1 MLIYSSILRNAEGAF
16 YLNTVYDPCYV
27 YLISSLNLAQFTSPV
42 HFDHPGTP
50 VQFIGAVVL
59 KLTHLISGRS
69 ADISADVLSDPEKYL
84 GYIQFALVL
93 INSLVLFFT
102 AKIIYRVTGN
112 LPAALLIQLS
122 PFLSYTVSYELSVV
136 SAENFLITVIL
147 LLTAF
152 LIKFISDPEADIKN
166 NYVLIFS
173 LICGL
178 GLATKITF
186 FPLIIIPLFL
196 LKGIKKKLKLAFFT
210 LISFIIF
217 ILPAISNFSYFITW
231 IKSLFLY
238 DELYGKGNPDIIN
251 PSAFFINMK
260 EIFSDEIVFT
270 VIYIIILF
278 TLVSVYFV
286 KQKENKITSGAGY
299 RLLLSVFISMTLQVV
314 IVSKHYSGH
323 YMVPALMLSAAGLYL
338 CLNIL
343 SDSFPVYFNK
353 QKLKF
358 IFTALI
364 LIFSADIITG
374 TYYNCKELESYR
386 QEAIRTNEFIEQN
399 RGDKI
404 LISSYGSSSKAYAL
418 AFSTTWAG
426 SNKEKYQGIIS
437 KLYPDNLYFEF
448 WRSDIFSMSG
458 KEDLNKLIRSHD
470 KILFQNNDEA
480 SNELLL
486 KDLKNNYNFNECDV
500 SKVYSSQYGENVYV
514 VTLK

>member
-1 MLIYSSILRNAEGAF
+1 MLIYSLILRNAEGPF

-69 ADISADVLSDPEKYL
+69 SDISGDVLSDPESYL

-93 INSLVLFFT
+93 FNCLILYLS
-102 AKIIYRVTGN
+102 AQIIYKATRN

-136 SAENFLITVIL
+136 SAENFLISVIML
-147 LLTAF
+147 FIAY
-152 LIKFISDPEADIKN
+152 LIKYNSDSEPEN
-166 NYVLIFS
+166 GSNYILIFS

-186 FPLIIIPLFL
+186 FPLLLIPLIL
-196 LKGIKKKLKLAFFT
+196 LKGITKKIRFAFFT
-210 LISFIIF
+210 LISFLIF
-217 ILPAISNFSYFITW
+217 ILPGIKNISYFITW
-231 IKSLFLY
+231 VKSLFIY

-251 PSAFFINMK
+251 PSAFFVNIK
-260 EIFSDEIVFT
+260 EIFTDEIVFT

-278 TLVSVYFV
+278 TLVSVYFL
-286 KQKENKITSGAGY
+286 KQREVKITSGRWY
-299 RLLLSVFISMTLQVV
+299 RLLLSVFVSMTLQVV

-323 YMVPALMLSAAGLYL
+323 YMVPALMLSATGLYI
-338 CLNIL
+338 CLKLL
-343 SDSFPVYFNK
+343 SESFPLFITGHKIKYVYAV
-353 QKLKF
+353 LIF
-358 IFTALI
+358 IFA
-364 LIFSADIITG
+364 AYIITG
-374 TYYNCKELESYR
+374 AYYNSKELVSYR
-386 QEAIRTNEFIEQN
+386 QEAVNTNEFIDKSKV
-399 RGDKI
+399 DKI
-404 LISSYGSSSKAYAL
+404 LVSSYGSSSKAYAL

-426 SNKEKYQGIIS
+426 SNKEKYMSIIN
-437 KLYPDNLYFEF
+437 KLHPDNLYFEF

-458 KEDLNKLIRSHD
+458 KENLNELIRNHD

-486 KDLKNNYNFNECDV
+486 KDLKTNYNFNDCAV
-500 SKVYSSQYGENVYV
+500 SKVYSSLYGENVYEI
-514 VTLK
+514 TLR